1 MVDCRL
7 SWSEMAPD
15 TVANPVDRLSP
26 AVLTRTREYAGKS
39 RSSADSNVQVQV
51 FTDGQQSFE
60 TTMLSVCMERFN
72 PVSAQ
77 FPQQSC
83 PALADTPPR
92 VVKKQTSRTR
102 ETNLYVW
109 RYRFMVFSLN
119 SHEKIEL
126 ICDSVK
132 PKVES
137 IVTFCNNYN
146 KDKFRRGILKGRKCH
161 YVASVGW

>member
-1 MVDCRL
+1 MGPDLDRFSDRIEGMVDCRL

-51 FTDGQQSFE
+51 FPAGQQSFE
-60 TTMLSVCMERFN
+60 TTMLSVCMARFN

-109 RYRFMVFSLN
+109 RYRFMVFSLYQLSKLYSFCPDWPKAACHGN
-119 SHEKIEL
+119 TGFL
-126 ICDSVK
+126 SV
-132 PKVES
+132 
-137 IVTFCNNYN
+137 VTI
-146 KDKFRRGILKGRKCH
+146 GI
-161 YVASVGW
+161 Y